1 MLKSIRLK
9 FGSKDDQN
17 PLELEIT
24 PVTVLVGPNNS
35 GKSLTLREIESL
47 LSNNSQPAYS
57 ILDSIVPSISSRAE
71 VEKLID
77 LRATMSSVGNVP
89 PLGYVLVVKMDP
101 VYGSRGEL
109 FINKEQTL
117 QLVDQ
122 FVAGV
127 PVDLSYVC
135 QNLLS
140 LFTVR
145 LDGRTR
151 FGLTE
156 PKPAMDIL
164 GPPQN
169 HLMALFQDEDA
180 RKRMRETTFDAFGFY
195 FVLDPTSMGNL
206 RVRMSY
212 RLPVE
217 PSEEQSWDARARE
230 FHRGATDI
238 AELSDGVKAFAGI
251 TAAVLSG
258 DYRIILV
265 DEPEAFLHPVLAR
278 KLGRKL
284 TELASE
290 RQGNVLAATHSSDFL
305 MGCIQ
310 TGSKVNVVRLTY
322 RQGVATARLL
332 LADKL
337 QEMMRDPLLRSTGV
351 LGALFYQGTIV
362 CEGDS
367 DRAFY
372 QEVNE
377 RLLAYGRKGA
387 ENSLFLNAQNKQTV
401 RRILQPLREIGIPA
415 ATIVDLD
422 VFKDDVFKE
431 LLKSAFVPEA
441 LVNAWGV
448 LRGELNRKLKAKN
461 EKYAQNGGIN
471 LLDALD
477 LESSQ
482 TFINNLAEYGI
493 FVVAD
498 GELESWLEG
507 LHVDGSKS
515 EWVPKMFEA
524 MGADPADAGYLKPQQ
539 GNVWGFMEKV
549 ADWIADPRRKGI
561 PE

>member
-1 MLKSIRLK
+1 MLRSIRLR
-9 FGSKDDQN
+9 FGSSYGQE
-17 PLELEIT
+17 PLEVET
-24 PVTVLVGPNNS
+24 TSVTILVGPNNS

-47 LSNNSQPAYS
+47 LSNNSQPVYS
-57 ILDSIVPSISSRAE
+57 IINGITPAISSKVEAE
-71 VEKLID
+71 ELID
-77 LRATMSSVGNVP
+77 SRTTTSSIGNVP
-89 PLGYVLVVKMDP
+89 PLGHVLVAKMDP

-109 FINKEQTL
+109 FISKDHTL
-117 QLVDQ
+117 QLIDQ

-127 PVDLSYVC
+127 PTDLSYVL

-156 PKPAMDIL
+156 PKPAMDLL

-180 RKRMRETTFDAFGFY
+180 RRRLRETTFDAFGFY
-195 FVLDPTSMGNL
+195 FVLDPTNVGNL
-206 RVRMSY
+206 RVRMSS

-217 PSEEQSWDARARE
+217 SSEEQSWNARARE
-230 FHRGATDI
+230 FHRHATDI
-238 AELSDGVKAFAGI
+238 AELSDGVKAFTGI
-251 TAAVLSG
+251 TAAILSG

-278 KLGRKL
+278 QLGRKL

-290 RQGNVLAATHSSDFL
+290 RKGNVLAATHSSDFL
-305 MGCIQ
+305 MGCVQ

-322 RQGVATARLL
+322 RQGVPSARLL
-332 LADKL
+332 LADRL

-351 LGALFYQGTIV
+351 LSALFYQGTIV
-362 CEGDS
+362 CEADS

-372 QEVNE
+372 QEINE

-401 RRILQPLREIGIPA
+401 RRIVRPLREVGIPA

-431 LLKSAFVPEA
+431 LLKSAFVPET

-448 LRGELNRKLKAKN
+448 LKGELNRKLKAKN
-461 EKYAQNGGIN
+461 EKYAQNGGIL

-477 LESSQ
+477 KESAQ
-482 TFINNLAEYGI
+482 IFIDNLAEYGI
-493 FVVAD
+493 FVVAS
-498 GELESWLEG
+498 GELESWLRVLRVSG
-507 LHVDGSKS
+507 PKS
-515 EWVPKMFEA
+515 EWVPKAFEA
-524 MGADPADAGYLKPQQ
+524 MGSDPADAGFLKPQR
-539 GNVWGFMEKV
+539 GDVWDFMEKV
-549 ADWIADPRRKGI
+549 AAWIENPRRKGI